1 MNISEIYGDM
11 AARPADLKI
20 STQESGADSWFRAGA
35 ILEGVVTKL
44 GAETTTVSFGRN
56 NGDAAVSSV
65 VTEKKDIDFP
75 KEQVKDAYVG
85 EKRHYE
91 VVSSGKGQ
99 VKLKELK
106 NGGGG
111 RFGISPAISVVE
123 GNAAQVLET
132 LSENTGIA
140 PKEST
145 DSLKRLTDEDYS
157 KMDEEGFS
165 LEKYKSE
172 RLERAMERIKA
183 GRAVKEAMIDEAV
196 ATGRKRTEDIKNIS
210 EGGASSDGTRRRIVE
225 ALKNADLPVTEENI
239 AGVLAAADM
248 MKNSGPLN
256 DNSMAYI
263 LKNNLDPSIDN
274 VYKSMY
280 TGTYTTKKI
289 PESAWKDMTN
299 SVERVL
305 WQAKELIDVEDKEDA
320 EISSMTYGA
329 EKAVQGLLGEQPHM
343 PLMKDARWMMEHDI
357 PVTPEMMVKKLR
369 LTEFSV
375 KMEQMSDDEKRNIA
389 IQASVKALSNDKM
402 PTDGLVLDRD
412 AAHEKSIYNVV
423 SGVLRHTAM
432 ISDMAVRYVARGGRS
447 NSGSVNNTEDISIR
461 ILSEAEEILED
472 SPEVASAVA
481 GDPMTADEIGVKLR
495 LEEIRLKLT
504 LESGRRL
511 MAKGID
517 LANEGLGRIVSGLRE
532 LEKDYYRALR
542 EEVGVSGNIEGTD
555 EIFSE
560 DEEIEIAAETDSG
573 IKSIKNA
580 PAGFVGATFA
590 GRNVMTLRELSRQAA
605 AMRDRV
611 LADNSDAFTEK
622 VEIRGSINSAL
633 DYYEASATQVRG
645 DLGDSMGKAFGN
657 IDSLIEDAGVTVTDA
672 SRRAVRILG
681 YNSMPVTKENIEG
694 IKAYDATLR
703 SLTSKM
709 TPPVVM
715 SMIRNGINPLDRTA
729 AELEKEADRITKEYA
744 VGPEKK
750 YSEFLVDMEENGG
763 ISDTE
768 RQAYI
773 GIYRLLYTAEK
784 SEGAA
789 IGALFKSGME
799 LNLRNLLTEAR
810 TMATHIDASAD
821 DVSEIR
827 SSSYTN
833 SISSQIENAFVK
845 LGESEV
851 YDYNLRL
858 AEGILDRTSS
868 SVWQNMLQG
877 ENIENL
883 SLEQLSEKLNSADN
897 IISSGAASQLRNL
910 MTTSTGTKKFL
921 KAFGV
926 DDSYT
931 NILAAEAE
939 FEADDVGGSVLGSIS
954 KDELLNALDGKEGA
968 DSLLEERIT
977 AAENG
982 IGASFLNGPDG
993 ATARSLTEQL
1003 DRIGLIKKLGEGGQ
1017 YRFMMENENGIPAKI
1032 NLTIISNTGDAGT
1045 VSMQLT
1051 TDTYTVKADLH
1062 LTVMLNE
1069 YGAGAISGRH
1079 YKNAVTGAVTGDN
1092 VTGMAELEK
1101 PMLSFVNSL
1110 NGMGYNT
1117 DGISLRTTYESSS
1130 RFNGHV
1136 AQTKTAANPGG
1147 GHSGSTNALYRIA
1160 KNFVAAFA

>member
-20 STQESGADSWFRAGA
+20 GTQESGADSWFRAGA

-56 NGDAAVSSV
+56 NGDAAASSV
-65 VTEKKDIDFP
+65 VVEKKEIDFP
-75 KEQVKDAYVG
+75 REQVKDAYVG
-85 EKRHYE
+85 EKRRYE

-99 VKLKELK
+99 VRLKELK
-106 NGGGG
+106 NGGNG
-111 RFGISPAISVVE
+111 RFGASPAISVVE
-123 GNAAQVLET
+123 GNAAQMLET

-172 RLERAMERIKA
+172 RLERAMERVKA

-210 EGGASSDGTRRRIVE
+210 EGSVSSDTTRRRIVE

-239 AGVLAAADM
+239 AGVLAAAEM

-263 LKNNLDPSIDN
+263 LKNNLEPSIDS

-280 TGTYTTKKI
+280 SGAYTTKKI
-289 PESAWKDMTN
+289 PEPAWKDMTN
-299 SVERVL
+299 SVEHVL
-305 WQAKELIDVEDKEDA
+305 WQAKELIDAEDKEDSDTA
-320 EISSMTYGA
+320 SMTYGN
-329 EKAVQGLLGEQPHM
+329 EKVLEGLISEQPHM

-369 LTEFSV
+369 LTEFSA
-375 KMEQMSDDEKRNIA
+375 KMEKMSDGEKENIA
-389 IQASVKALSNDKM
+389 VQAAVRALSNDKT
-402 PTDGLVLDRD
+402 PTEGLVLDRD
-412 AAHEKSIYNVV
+412 AAHEKSVFNVV

-432 ISDMAVRYVARGGRS
+432 ISDMAVRYVVRGGQI
-447 NSGSVNNTEDISIR
+447 NSESVNNTGEVSIR
-461 ILSEAEEILED
+461 VLSEAEELLED
-472 SPEVASAVA
+472 SPDVALAVA
-481 GDPMTADEIGVKLR
+481 DGPMTADEIGVKLR

-517 LANEGLGRIVSGLRE
+517 LANEGLGRIVTGLRE

-542 EEVGVSGNIEGTD
+542 DEVGEPLNIDGTE

-560 DEEIEIAAETDSG
+560 EEEIDIAAETDSG
-573 IKSIKNA
+573 IKNIKNA

-590 GRNVMTLRELSRQAA
+590 GRNAMTLRELSRQAA

-611 LADNSDAFTEK
+611 LADNTDAFTEK
-622 VEIRGSINSAL
+622 VEIRGSVSSAL

-645 DLGDSMGKAFGN
+645 DLGDSIGKAFKN
-657 IDSLIEDAGVTVTDA
+657 TDSLLEDAGVTPTDA

-694 IKAYDATLR
+694 IKAYDATLK

-729 AELEKEADRITKEYA
+729 AELEKEADRITKEYG
-744 VGPEKK
+744 VGSEKK
-750 YSEFLVDMEENGG
+750 YSEFLVDMEENGS

-799 LNLRNLLTEAR
+799 LSLKNLLTEAR

-821 DVSEIR
+821 DVTEIR
-827 SSSYTN
+827 ESSYTN
-833 SISSQIENAFVK
+833 SISGQIESAFMK
-845 LGESEV
+845 LGDTEV
-851 YDYNLRL
+851 YDYNMRL

-868 SVWQNMLQG
+868 SVWQNTLQG

-883 SLEQLSEKLNSADN
+883 SLEQLSEKLNSVDN

-910 MTTSTGTKKFL
+910 MTTSTGTRKFL
-921 KAFGV
+921 NAFGV

-939 FEADDVGGSVLGSIS
+939 FEADDEGSSVLGSVS
-954 KDELLNALDGKEGA
+954 KDELLKALDGREGTDA
-968 DSLLEERIT
+968 LLAERIS

-982 IGASFLNGPDG
+982 IGAGLLNAPDG
-993 ATARSLTEQL
+993 VTARSLTEQL

-1017 YRFMMENENGIPAKI
+1017 YRFMMENENGLPAKI

-1051 TDTYTVKADLH
+1051 TTVYTVKADLH

-1069 YGAGAISGRH
+1069 YGSGAIGGKNFKNGVSG
-1079 YKNAVTGAVTGDN
+1079 VITGDN
-1092 VTGMAELEK
+1092 VTNMAELEK
-1101 PMLSFVNSL
+1101 PMQSFVNSL
-1110 NGMGYNT
+1110 KGMGYNT
-1117 DGISLRTTYESSS
+1117 DGVSLRTTYESSS

-1136 AQTKTAANPGG
+1136 AQTKAAANPEGRR
-1147 GHSGSTNALYRIA
+1147 SVSTNALYRIA